1 MAHATPHNQA
11 PETRWRS
18 RTVRYWDGD
27 WEETKARIPGFD
39 LCPFTVIAGVAD
51 QALPFEPGLEEVAN
65 PFLQVV
71 VRKPGNGSDAP
82 MPVGVVS
89 RTYMLVQHSEIAALC
104 REELR
109 RAGIPA
115 DGLTY
120 RLGLSDLGEWM
131 NLQMQFP
138 KTYSFVDQ
146 NGHESRLRLECF
158 NSVDGSAP
166 LLIFFRWYRFVC
178 DNGQVTE
185 EKIQIRRRH
194 GQGLRLDP
202 IRSRLQEALNS
213 VMSDRKRMRN
223 WQQERVQTDDIR
235 LWTQKHVVA
244 AWNRT
249 AAERVYYICAQGHDV
264 EIAYP
269 FEKPSKH
276 LPVPGAP
283 PSAENIYDVSQAL
296 SFVATRR
303 MDVEER
309 VKWQEDIPRLLEAL
323 PATRKVEV
331 VPAK

>member
-1 MAHATPHNQA
+1 MAYATPHNQA
-11 PETRWRS
+11 RETRWRS
-18 RTVRYWDGD
+18 RTVRYWEGD
-27 WEETKARIPGFD
+27 WERIKARIPGFD
-39 LCPFTVIAGVAD
+39 LRPFTVIPGVAD
-51 QALPFEPGLEEVAN
+51 QAIPFDPRLGELAN

-71 VRKPGNGSDAP
+71 VRKPRGDSDVP

-89 RTYMLVQHSEIAALC
+89 PTYMLVQHSEIAALC
-104 REELR
+104 REELLQ
-109 RAGIPA
+109 AGFGA

-131 NLQMQFP
+131 NLQIQFP
-138 KTYSFVDQ
+138 KTYNFVDQ
-146 NGHESRLRLECF
+146 HGQESRLRLECF

-166 LLIFFRWYRFVC
+166 LVIFFRWYRFVC
-178 DNGQVTE
+178 QNGQVTE

-202 IRSRLQEALNS
+202 IRSRLQQALNS
-213 VMSDRKRMRN
+213 VMSDRERMRN
-223 WQQERVQTDDIR
+223 WQQERVQVDDIR
-235 LWTQKHVVA
+235 LWTQEHIVA
-244 AWNRT
+244 RWNRK
-249 AAERVYYICAQGHDV
+249 AAERVYYICKQGRDV

-269 FEKPSKH
+269 FEKPSKY

-303 MDVEER
+303 KDVEER

-331 VPAK
+331 VPAN